1 MLVKDCMT
9 RHPIMIFPDTPVS
22 EAQKIM
28 IENQIRH
35 LPVVGDG
42 KRLLG
47 LITRETLAFK
57 PDLLGS
63 LNVWEITRYLSNL
76 NAKDAMVRAR
86 DVITITPDRTV
97 ERAARILTEHK
108 IGALPV
114 VEEDQV
120 VVGMLSEVDLLDAL
134 QTMLGLP
141 AAGVRATIRMPN
153 RKGEFA
159 RMIRALADN
168 NLGLMGV
175 GVYPTRKDDD
185 FYDAVLKIPNATPEQ
200 ISEIFDHVMDQV
212 LIDIREIV

>member
-9 RHPIMIFPDTPVS
+9 RHPIMIFPDTLVS
-22 EAQKIM
+22 EAQQIM
-28 IENQIRH
+28 TENRVRH

-57 PDLLGS
+57 PDMLAS
-63 LNVWEITRYLSNL
+63 LNVWEITRFLSNL
-76 NAKDAMVRAR
+76 KAKDAMVRAK
-86 DVITITPDRTV
+86 DVITITSDRTV
-97 ERAARILTEHK
+97 ERAARIMTEHK

-114 VEEDQV
+114 VDGDV

-141 AAGVRATIRMPN
+141 AEGVRVTIRMPN
-153 RKGEFA
+153 RRGEFA

-175 GVYPTRKDDD
+175 GVYPTPKEEG
-185 FYDAVLKIPNATPEQ
+185 FYDAVLKIPNGTPEQ
-200 ISEIFDHVMDQV
+200 IQRIFDNVLDQ
-212 LIDIREIV
+212 EIVDLRELV